1 MFNQSCLIKQSIKH
15 CDTIEHPKT
24 INSVYYAIDN
34 QLLLSNW
41 TTQSPAELSDLSLVS
56 DISPKARLITKFKS
70 RFKILCFKWIS
81 NFLLHHS
88 YDKNAP
94 LFNSH
99 HNEICDFTW
108 WVTLILLRADFMRNA
123 AKNYA
128 WFRLK
133 THRFASWRKVTK
145 THFVSS
151 SKGFTKRKCYSR
163 TGNRWRK
170 YTQSNFRLNNC
181 VQIKNSVHFFVVA
194 ECDSVMLACYPKTRN
209 SAILEQAEEL
219 ND

>member
-1 MFNQSCLIKQSIKH
+1 MNREKQQNGSQDVFNQSCLIKQSIKH

-24 INSVYYAIDN
+24 INSVYYTIDS

-99 HNEICDFTW
+99 HNEITATSHREWPWSYCA
-108 WVTLILLRADFMRNA
+108 LISCGMLRKTMHGFAWRHIDLHRG
-123 AKNYA
+123 AK
-128 WFRLK
+128 
-133 THRFASWRKVTK
+133 
-145 THFVSS
+145 
-151 SKGFTKRKCYSR
+151 
-163 TGNRWRK
+163 
-170 YTQSNFRLNNC
+170 
-181 VQIKNSVHFFVVA
+181 
-194 ECDSVMLACYPKTRN
+194 
-209 SAILEQAEEL
+209 
-219 ND
+219 